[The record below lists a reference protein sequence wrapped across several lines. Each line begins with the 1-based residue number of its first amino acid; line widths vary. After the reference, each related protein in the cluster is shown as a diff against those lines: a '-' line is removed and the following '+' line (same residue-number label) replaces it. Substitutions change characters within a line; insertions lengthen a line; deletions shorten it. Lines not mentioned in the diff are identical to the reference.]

1 MFPLVFRTFPFPY
14 FLMFPMF
21 FAIFPMVF
29 LTVPMVFPTFPI
41 VFHYVSHVFSHVSHG
56 FSHVS
61 HGFFMFARVFGPLDP
76 SWCTGRRP
84 APAASQPRRRPRQH
98 VVATEPGAV
107 VVEDGGVAEFS
118 ARPGGMI
125 YGDLWVFR
133 VYNIDVLILVILYI

>member
-1 MFPLVFRTFPFPY
+1 
-14 FLMFPMF
+14 
-21 FAIFPMVF
+21 MVF
-29 LTVPMVFPTFPI
+29 LTVPMVFPMFPI
-41 VFHYVSHVFSHVSHG
+41 VFHHVSHGFSHVSHG

-84 APAASQPRRRPRQH
+84 APAASQPRRRPQQH

-125 YGDLWVFR
+125 CGDLWVFR
-133 VYNIDVLILVILYI
+133 VYRRVNISNIIYIYIYNIQ